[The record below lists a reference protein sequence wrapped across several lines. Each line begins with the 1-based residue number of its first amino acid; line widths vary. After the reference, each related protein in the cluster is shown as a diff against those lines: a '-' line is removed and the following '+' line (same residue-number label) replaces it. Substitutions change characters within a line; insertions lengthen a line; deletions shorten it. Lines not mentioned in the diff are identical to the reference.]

1 MATFFGEVIFSTSR
15 ACHADPFG
23 FYDEDEEEDETNELQ
38 MKKFEIEMN
47 LKEEKLKI
55 NSVVIS
61 SGLLANEFLQGCL
74 KCNDYKEIGM
84 IIVKKNG
91 NDGVE
96 TVDFRPRI
104 LKPSPLYLSS
114 KGTLICCCSEDISS
128 DLSTDFANQI
138 LSLVNVTCPIL
149 VLSTHHISKLAEVN
163 DDSRCISYCLQSPTF
178 TPPTDSFEL
187 LPATFIM
194 TASIIEDR
202 PCLICSTYVETF
214 SPGNV
219 DLVAGGFEKV
229 INLAP
234 FSGSLCYDEKVVIQ
248 QNNKRE
254 FYIDICS
261 SSIFI

>member
-23 FYDEDEEEDETNELQ
+23 FYDEDEEEEETNELQ
-38 MKKFEIEMN
+38 MKKFEIEMS

-55 NSVVIS
+55 N
-61 SGLLANEFLQGCL
+61 LCKFLQGCL

-84 IIVKKNG
+84 IKVKKNG
-91 NDGVE
+91 NDGVD

-104 LKPSPLYLSS
+104 LKPSPLYLSN
-114 KGTLICCCSEDISS
+114 
-128 DLSTDFANQI
+128 FATQI
-138 LSLVNVTCPIL
+138 LSLVNVACPIL
-149 VLSTHHISKLAEVN
+149 VLSSHHISKLAEVN
-163 DDSRCISYCLQSPTF
+163 DDNRCISYCLQSPTF

-187 LPATFIM
+187 LPQPSVLDSIPAAIM

-219 DLVAGGFEKV
+219 DLVAGAFEKV

-234 FSGSLCYDEKVVIQ
+234 FSGSLYYDEKAVIQ
-248 QNNKRE
+248 QNNKSEILYR
-254 FYIDICS
+254 YM
-261 SSIFI
+261 